1 MDITNVLSERDRFKK
16 HKSSTLKNNIKV
28 LNKMSKIVVKNRRD
42 LTQRKCSKPE
52 LRINNNFDDIIE
64 LQKIQMK
71 KSKSYKKFEI
81 PDIII

>member
-1 MDITNVLSERDRFKK
+1 
-16 HKSSTLKNNIKV
+16 
-28 LNKMSKIVVKNRRD
+28 MSKIVVKNRRD

-71 KSKSYKKFEI
+71 KSKSNKKFEI
-81 PDIII
+81 PDIIIQSQVKSNYEKLKMIENPIKISENEYS